1 MLLYTL
7 LSNAIQ
13 YTPLSNATPHLAAP
27 HPWQSTVQACS
38 DYVPAMIQ
46 TALYKSPTDTATHR
60 KLLECVM
67 AQKPDVHVDLLH
79 VIAYGPTSA
88 KVCI

>member
-1 MLLYTL
+1 
-7 LSNAIQ
+7 
-13 YTPLSNATPHLAAP
+13 
-27 HPWQSTVQACS
+27 
-38 DYVPAMIQ
+38 MIQ

-88 KVCI
+88 KVCIKY